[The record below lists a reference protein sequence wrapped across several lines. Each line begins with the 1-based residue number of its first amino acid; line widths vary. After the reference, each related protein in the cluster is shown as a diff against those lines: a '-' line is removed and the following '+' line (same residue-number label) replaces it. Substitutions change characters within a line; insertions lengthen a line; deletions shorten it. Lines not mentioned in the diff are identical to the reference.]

1 MAGEGEDT
9 PYGEL
14 SEQQLQ
20 EELQKRGLDAEVVA
34 SIMQNS
40 IQCAV

>member
-1 MAGEGEDT
+1 MAGEGEDA

-20 EELQKRGLDAEVVA
+20 EELQKRGLDTEVA
-34 SIMQNS
+34 SIMTNS
-40 IQCAV
+40 IQCAAV